1 MIIDLILF
9 VIKVYQFFDL
19 MKLKY
24 IGKNEKTNY
33 WLDYC
38 CICINMG
45 HIKMD
50 RCIEPNFVINFFAIG
65 GFCFGVYLTKDP
77 NEENDDEFKSN
88 N

>member
-19 MKLKY
+19 IKL
-24 IGKNEKTNY
+24 NY
-33 WLDYC
+33 WK
-38 CICINMG
+38 
-45 HIKMD
+45 KMKKQIIGWIIVASALIWGILRWID
-50 RCIEPNFVINFFAIG
+50 LVEPNFVINFFAIG

-77 NEENDDEFKSN
+77 NEEDNEFKSN

>member
-19 MKLKY
+19 IKL
-24 IGKNEKTNY
+24 NY
-33 WLDYC
+33 WK
-38 CICINMG
+38 
-45 HIKMD
+45 KMKKQIIGWIIVASALIWGILRWID
-50 RCIEPNFVINFFAIG
+50 LVEPNFVINFFAIG

-77 NEENDDEFKSN
+77 NEENDEFKSN